1 LQAFAA
7 AGNAVV
13 VRIPAGTVTP
23 SVGTGCHVDDPKPC
37 SRALSDANAT
47 FEYVLHVGGRIY
59 VDEDAPER
67 GLDLGLTREFV
78 ASAVYSKRM
87 GLG

>member
-1 LQAFAA
+1 MPSSYGSLP
-7 AGNAVV
+7 GV
-13 VRIPAGTVTP
+13 VTP

-37 SRALSDANAT
+37 SAALSNANGT
-47 FEYVLHVGGRIY
+47 VECMRHVSGRIH

-67 GLDLGLTREFV
+67 GLDLGLACEFV

-87 GLG
+87 VLG